1 MGSDPSSGADWP
13 AELAGRTV
21 GRYEIRQLLGFGGTG
36 QVYKAWDPSLRR
48 WVALKRLVAG
58 FADDRGRWDH
68 LLREARAASA
78 LRHPAIVAIHDV
90 FEHDGE
96 GFLVEEFVEGSRLR
110 DRLGR
115 QAELPGFL
123 EFAEDC
129 AGALAAAA
137 ASGIV
142 HCDLKPENILVTA
155 AGRPRI
161 LDFGLACRHA
171 EACRWDEATVAID
184 LDETVGITEV
194 PGASTATA
202 ADRRAADASPSES
215 DPSSGRVLLEGTLTY
230 LAPERIRGAE
240 PDARTDLFALGII
253 FYEMLTARHPFRRAT
268 PPATLAAILHETPP
282 PPSSHNSGV
291 PPEIDALVMHLLE
304 KDPAARC
311 ASPQKLLDTLRVLAA
326 AAPGAVPEVRTRRPS
341 ARALGW
347 LSVSAIVVVA
357 CLIAARVWRPP
368 SSVAQ
373 SAALY
378 LVVEPFRSL
387 SPASSDTVFAL
398 GLTEAIQTR
407 LAEVPGIQ
415 VVASASDPG
424 TPFLLEGTVQRSR
437 DELRITCRVVERKG
451 GAILG
456 GAIAEGSAEDLFALQ
471 DKVTAGVAKALA
483 RHMHRVATGPLE
495 TRPTSDV
502 TAYDYYLQGRG
513 YLQRPGETE
522 DRMVAVELF
531 RKALAADPGFALAE
545 AGLAQTFWKL
555 FEDSRDPSWAA
566 RAEESARKA
575 LALAPQLAE
584 VHIALGTIE
593 QGTGESSLAA
603 EEFRR
608 ALEINPRSSEAFV
621 GLAKAQET
629 QGDLD
634 AAERTFRDAIAV
646 RPGDW
651 SPWSK
656 LGVFYRAHGRLDEA
670 RRSFE
675 QVIALTPDNA
685 RGHVNL
691 GVVQQELGRDTEAI
705 ASYERS
711 LRIKP
716 GYRAYANL
724 ATLYRSQRRYAD
736 AARTYERALVLD
748 DHDCRVWGNLGATY
762 RQIERREAAADSA
775 YRRAIVLA
783 EGEWAVNR
791 SDPMVPALLA
801 QYHAE
806 VHETTAAREMAG
818 RALEAGSGRPEV
830 LVLVSAAYIVLGDR
844 VAALEAV
851 RRAIALGCSPETW
864 SRDPA
869 MEELVKDPEFR
880 KIVDAAEPRRRE
892 GSG

>member
-1 MGSDPSSGADWP
+1 M
-13 AELAGRTV
+13 
-21 GRYEIRQLLGFGGTG
+21 G
-36 QVYKAWDPSLRR
+36 QVYKAWDPSLHR
-48 WVALKRLVAG
+48 WVALKRLIAD

-96 GFLVEEFVEGSRLR
+96 GFLVEEFVEGTRLR
-110 DRLGR
+110 DRLR
-115 QAELPGFL
+115 TPAELPAFL
-123 EFAEDC
+123 EFAVEC
-129 AGALAAAA
+129 AGALTAAA

-184 LDETVGITEV
+184 VDEAGRIADVRGKIAT
-194 PGASTATA
+194 TADGRPA
-202 ADRRAADASPSES
+202 VDASPSAS
-215 DPSSGRVLLEGTLTY
+215 DPFPRRVLLEGTPAY

-240 PDARTDLFALGII
+240 SDARTDLFALGII
-253 FYEMLTARHPFRRAT
+253 FYEMLTLRHPFRRAT
-268 PPATLAAILHETPP
+268 PAATLAAILHEAPP
-282 PPSSHNSGV
+282 PPSSGNRGV
-291 PPEIDALVMHLLE
+291 PPEVDALVMHLLE
-304 KDPAARC
+304 KDPAVRC
-311 ASPQKLLDTLRVLAA
+311 ASPQELLDSLQVLAA
-326 AAPGAVPEVRTRRPS
+326 AAPVPVPKVRTRRPWV
-341 ARALGW
+341 RALAW
-347 LSVSAIVVVA
+347 ILAPAIVIVLGV
-357 CLIAARVWRPP
+357 IAMRAWWPA
-368 SSVAQ
+368 SSTAQ
-373 SAALY
+373 TAALY

-387 SPASSDTVFAL
+387 SPTPSDTVFAL
-398 GLTEAIQTR
+398 GLTEAVQTR

-415 VVASASDPG
+415 VVAFVSDPG
-424 TPFLLEGTVQRSR
+424 TPFLLEGTVQRSC
-437 DELRITCRVVERKG
+437 DKLRITCRVVERKG
-451 GAILG
+451 GIILG
-456 GAIAEGSAEDLFALQ
+456 GAVAEGSAGDLFALQ

-483 RHMHRVATGPLE
+483 RRLHRVAAGPQE

-522 DRMVAVELF
+522 DRLVAVELF
-531 RKALAADPGFALAE
+531 QKALAADPGFALAQ
-545 AGLAQTFWKL
+545 AGLAQTYWRL
-555 FEDSRDPSWAA
+555 FEDSHDPSWAT
-566 RAEESARKA
+566 RAEASARKA
-575 LALAPQLAE
+575 LDLAPRLAE

-593 QGTGESSLAA
+593 QGTGASSLAA

-608 ALEINPRSSEAFV
+608 ALEIAPRSSEAFV

-629 QGDLD
+629 LGDLE
-634 AAERTFRDAIAV
+634 AAERTFRDAIAA

-651 SPWSK
+651 SPWGK
-656 LGVFYRAHGRLDEA
+656 LGVFYRAHGRLEEA
-670 RRSFE
+670 RHSFE

-685 RGHVNL
+685 RGYVNL

-762 RQIERREAAADSA
+762 RQIDRCEAAADSA
-775 YRRAIVLA
+775 YHRAIVLA

-791 SDPMVPALLA
+791 SDPIVPALLA

-818 RALEAGSGRPEV
+818 RALDAGSGRSDV
-830 LVLVSAAYIVLGDR
+830 LVYVSAAYEILGDR

-851 RRAIALGCSPETW
+851 RRAVALGCSPETW

-892 GSG
+892 GAG